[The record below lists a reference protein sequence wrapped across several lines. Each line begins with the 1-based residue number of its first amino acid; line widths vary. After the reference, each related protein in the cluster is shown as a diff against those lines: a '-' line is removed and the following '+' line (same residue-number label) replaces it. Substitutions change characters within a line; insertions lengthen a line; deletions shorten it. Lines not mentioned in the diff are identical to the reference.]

1 MTTLSPRAVLWDMD
15 GTLIDSAEFHWV
27 TWRDTM
33 SQLGI
38 DLTRETF
45 DGWFGSR
52 NDRILRSY
60 FPDMPGHEMRD
71 IGERKES
78 RYRDMVRAEGIV
90 LLPGIADWLER
101 LHTDGW
107 RQAVASSA
115 PPANIDVLLDVLH
128 LGTVLQAA
136 VSAEEVPHGKPAPD
150 VFLRAAEKLGVPPA
164 RSVVVEDAG
173 VGVQAGRAAGMHT
186 IGITGPDS
194 RRRLDAD
201 VVTASMADLP
211 PGTFDRLVPP
221 A

>member
-1 MTTLSPRAVLWDMD
+1 MD

-27 TWRDTM
+27 TWRDAL
-33 SQLGI
+33 SQLGVE
-38 DLTRETF
+38 LTRETF
-45 DGWFGSR
+45 NGWFGSR
-52 NDRILRSY
+52 NDRILRGY
-60 FPDMPGHEMRD
+60 FPDMPADEMRD

-78 RYRDMVRAEGIV
+78 SYRDIVRAEGIA

-101 LHTDGW
+101 LHADGW

-128 LGTVLQAA
+128 LGAVLQAT

-150 VFLRAAEKLGVPPA
+150 VFLRAAEKLGVPAA

-186 IGITGPDS
+186 IGITGTDPP
-194 RRRLDAD
+194 RRLDAD
-201 VVTASMADLP
+201 VVIASMADLP
-211 PGTFDRLVPP
+211 PGTFDRLVP
-221 A
+221 AV